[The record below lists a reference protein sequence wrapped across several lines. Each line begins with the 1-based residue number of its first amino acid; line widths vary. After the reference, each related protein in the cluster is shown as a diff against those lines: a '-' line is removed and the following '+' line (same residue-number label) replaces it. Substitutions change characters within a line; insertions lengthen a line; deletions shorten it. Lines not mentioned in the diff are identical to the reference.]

1 MTTSQGRYKCFWHVS
16 NPCANVLVNF
26 IREMQPIMK
35 KLGKMSVIG
44 MKVRSY
50 MFILTGFKFD

>member
-1 MTTSQGRYKCFWHVS
+1 
-16 NPCANVLVNF
+16 
-26 IREMQPIMK
+26 MQPIMK

-50 MFILTGFKFD
+50 MFILTGFKFG